1 MFASAWE
8 VTRRAGVAVILVNAV
23 LMYAG
28 FFMLIP
34 FVSLYG
40 TRELGLTAAAV
51 GLVLATRIVVQ
62 QGLTMFGGIVA
73 DSVGYKPILAAG
85 IFIRTIGFT
94 LFAFTHD
101 FTSLLLAAVVAA
113 LGGALFEA
121 THKAALASFVP
132 PRERAIAFSLVSTV
146 GRIGTMLGPLIAVAL
161 LPIGFATLSLVSA
174 ACYVVA
180 FTATVLF
187 LPATRAMSKEADG
200 EAASQR
206 RGGWAE
212 AVQVIPAMFR
222 LVWAD
227 KPFVVFTA
235 LTAGY
240 WFIFSQIF
248 LTLPLYVSYLSGS
261 DNAVGSLLAVNSAF
275 ALVAQYPII
284 AWVGR
289 RAAALP
295 IIIGGCGVMT
305 IGLGLFSLGTGIP
318 ANGDAGLFVAVLSL
332 PVILYALGDLLV
344 QPTLSAITSDL
355 ARPEALGSYFG
366 FSSFGIAL
374 GGGIGNALGGWLFDQ
389 SRLAGLPNGPWY
401 LYSGLAALLA
411 LAFYGYGRVSRA
423 SLAQRMSEGSSSG

>member
-1 MFASAWE
+1 MFSSAWQ

-34 FVSLYG
+34 FVSVYG
-40 TRELGLTAAAV
+40 TRELGLSAAAV
-51 GLVLATRIVVQ
+51 GVVLAVRIVVQ

-85 IFIRTIGFT
+85 IFIRTIGFA

-132 PRERAIAFSLVSTV
+132 PRERAVAFSLVSTV

-180 FTATVLF
+180 FLATVLC
-187 LPATRAMSKEADG
+187 LPATRALPTPTNEAGAD
-200 EAASQR
+200 AV
-206 RGGWAE
+206 RGGWGA
-212 AVQVIPAMFR
+212 AVGVIPAMFR

-248 LTLPLYVSYLSGS
+248 LTLPLYVSYLTGS
-261 DNAVGSLLAVNSAF
+261 DNAVGALLAVNSAF

-295 IIIGGCGVMT
+295 IIIGGFGVMAV
-305 IGLGLFSLGTGIP
+305 GLGLFSLGAAVAGS
-318 ANGDAGLFVAVLSL
+318 GLFVAVLTL

-344 QPTLSAITSDL
+344 QPTLSAITGDL
-355 ARPEALGSYFG
+355 AKPEALGSYFG

-401 LYSGLAALLA
+401 LYSALAALLA
-411 LAFYGYGRVSRA
+411 LAFYGYARVSRVG
-423 SLAQRMSEGSSSG
+423 LAPQVSESSSSG

>member
-1 MFASAWE
+1 MFSSAWQ

-40 TRELGLTAAAV
+40 TRELGLSAAAV
-51 GLVLATRIVVQ
+51 GVVLAVRIVVQ

-73 DSVGYKPILAAG
+73 DGVGYKPILAAG

-94 LFAFTHD
+94 LFAFTND

-146 GRIGTMLGPLIAVAL
+146 GRVGTMLGPLIAVAL

-174 ACYVVA
+174 ACYVAA
-180 FTATVLF
+180 FLATVLF
-187 LPATRAMSKEADG
+187 LPATSATPSAEDDG
-200 EAASQR
+200 QR
-206 RGGWAE
+206 QGGWGA

-227 KPFVVFTA
+227 KPFVAFTA

-275 ALVAQYPII
+275 ALVAQYPVI

-289 RAAALP
+289 RAAPLP
-295 IIIGGCGVMT
+295 IIIGGFGVMT
-305 IGLGLFSLGTGIP
+305 VGLVLFSLGTGV
-318 ANGDAGLFVAVLSL
+318 ANADRAGLFVAVLSL

-344 QPTLSAITSDL
+344 QPTLAAITGDL
-355 ARPEALGSYFG
+355 AKPEALGSYFG
-366 FSSFGIAL
+366 FSSFGVAL

-401 LYSGLAALLA
+401 LYSALAGLLA
-411 LAFYGYGRVSRA
+411 VAFYGYARVSRA
-423 SLAQRMSEGSSSG
+423 SLAQRVSESSSSG

>member
-1 MFASAWE
+1 MFSTAWQ

-51 GLVLATRIVVQ
+51 GIVLAVRIVVQ

-73 DSVGYKPILAAG
+73 DGVGYKPILAAG

-94 LFAFTHD
+94 LFAFAHD

-146 GRIGTMLGPLIAVAL
+146 GRIGTMLGPLIAVVL

-187 LPATRAMSKEADG
+187 LPATRAAPKEAD
-200 EAASQR
+200 EASAGQS
-206 RGGWAE
+206 GWAA

-318 ANGDAGLFVAVLSL
+318 ATGDAGLFVAVLSL

-366 FSSFGIAL
+366 FSSFGVAL

>member
-8 VTRRAGVAVILVNAV
+8 VTRRAGVGVILVNAV

-94 LFAFTHD
+94 LFAFTSD
-101 FTSLLLAAVVAA
+101 FTSLLLAAIVAA

-174 ACYVVA
+174 ACYVFA

-187 LPATRAMSKEADG
+187 LPATRATPKEAGG
-200 EAASQR
+200 EAGQG

-212 AVQVIPAMFR
+212 AIQVIPAMFR

-261 DNAVGSLLAVNSAF
+261 DNAVGSLLAINSAF

-289 RAAALP
+289 RAASLP
-295 IIIGGCGVMT
+295 IIIVGCGVMT
-305 IGLGLFSLGTGIP
+305 VGLALFSLGTGVTNTP
-318 ANGDAGLFVAVLSL
+318 QPGLFVAVLAL

-374 GGGIGNALGGWLFDQ
+374 GGGVGNALGGWLFDQ

-401 LYSGLAALLA
+401 LYSALAALLA

-423 SLAQRMSEGSSSG
+423 SLAQRVWESSSSG